1 MEQKG
6 MRRYV
11 CKKALIGINLSVQW
25 EPLKVFEQVKKLA
38 NIMFRIL
45 LSVIGTGNGSR
56 WKHEL
61 E

>member
-11 CKKALIGINLSVQW
+11 CKKALIGINFSVQW

-38 NIMFRIL
+38 NIMCPDFTV
-45 LSVIGTGNGSR
+45 SDWHWEWFQVET
-56 WKHEL
+56 
-61 E
+61 